1 MLEHHFAARFFKLFC
16 MKPEDFLD
24 AARSTAERYGMDLG
38 RPLALVSGGP
48 DSVALLR
55 ALFGLEGEP
64 AVLHVNHGLRGEE
77 SREDAEFVLALCRK
91 LGVRC
96 EVRRL
101 RLEDGPNLQ
110 ERARD
115 ERYRLAEAVADE
127 LGLTTVAVGHTAD
140 DVAETVLM
148 NFARGAGLRGLAGIP
163 PVRGEIC
170 RPLIERTREEILGYL
185 ASLDQPY
192 RTDPTN
198 LTGKYARNR
207 VRLEILPVLEE
218 LYPGAARNL
227 ARAAT
232 LARED
237 LAALEGLAEEVAE
250 RRGDEV
256 VMSLGRLSGLH
267 PALRRY
273 ALRRA
278 YSMLVA
284 EAPPLGAAL
293 VEAVLGLV
301 EKEEGTR
308 TLDLPGGVVASV
320 RGGEELALY
329 LGDEP
334 ASGEEEVRGG
344 ETLFAG
350 WRVSARE
357 TSGYDPG
364 DASRAEVAYL
374 DASRGPYRVRLA
386 REGDIIRPL
395 GLGGTKKVLR
405 AMMDRKVP
413 KDLRRRTPVV
423 VDPRGEVAWVFLG
436 ELGEGFKVDATTER
450 VLRLEVERI
459 S

>member
-1 MLEHHFAARFFKLFC
+1 
-16 MKPEDFLD
+16 
-24 AARSTAERYGMDLG
+24 MDLG

-55 ALFGLEGEP
+55 ALAALGGAP
-64 AVLHVNHGLRGEE
+64 VVLHLDHGLRGEE
-77 SREDAEFVLALCRK
+77 SREDAGFVRDLCGK

-101 RLEDGPNLQ
+101 RLEEAPNLQ

-115 ERYRLAEAVADE
+115 ERYRLAEEVADE
-127 LGLTTVAVGHTAD
+127 LGLRGIAVGHTAD

-148 NFARGAGLRGLAGIP
+148 NLARGTGLRGLSGIP
-163 PVRGEIC
+163 PVRDRVM
-170 RPLIERTREEILGYL
+170 RPLIERTRREVLEYL

-207 VRLEILPVLEE
+207 VRLEVMPVLEE
-218 LYPGAARNL
+218 LHPGAARNL
-227 ARAAT
+227 ARGAA

-237 LAALEGLAEEVAE
+237 LEVLEDLAAEVIE
-250 RRGDEV
+250 RRGQEV
-256 VMSLGRLSGLH
+256 VLPLGGLSRLH

-278 YSMLVA
+278 YSILLPD
-284 EAPPLGAAL
+284 APPLGSVL
-293 VEAVLGLV
+293 VEAVLGSV
-301 EKEEGTR
+301 GEGTR
-308 TLDLPGGVVASV
+308 TLDLPGGVVASA
-320 RGGEELALY
+320 RAGEEIVLY
-329 LGDEP
+329 PRPEP
-334 ASGEEEVRGG
+334 FVGEEELRVGRS
-344 ETLFAG
+344 LFAG
-350 WRVSARE
+350 WRISARE
-357 TSGYDPG
+357 VSRYEPG
-364 DASRAEVAYL
+364 DASRPEVAYL

-413 KDLRRRTPVV
+413 KDLRRRTPLVV
-423 VDPRGEVAWVFLG
+423 SARGEVAWVFLG
-436 ELGEGFKVDATTER
+436 ELGEEFKVDASTER
-450 VLRLEVERI
+450 IMRVEVEKI
-459 S
+459 P

>member
-24 AARSTAERYGMDLG
+24 AVRSTAERYGMDLG

-55 ALFGLEGEP
+55 ALVGLGGEP

-185 ASLDQPY
+185 ASFDQPY

-218 LYPGAARNL
+218 LYPGAPRNL

-267 PALRRY
+267 PTLRRY

-308 TLDLPGGVVASV
+308 TLDLPGGVVASA

-459 S
+459 P